1 MKTFNSKEQFLQAL
15 AEGTYSEDRNK
26 IMLQSM
32 AEVRSIERALG
43 KKFPDAEIEYTYE
56 PNKQCNDRGFEWTE
70 TMHYFSVMI
79 PLEKPYCKYMTFNLI
94 VDEKK
99 TMNRVLD
106 LINKAKEEE
115 TVDFEGIA
123 IGSITNVLEEM
134 GFELNEERTVS
145 SFFCSELT
153 ITYSRGKEF
162 FEFYVFVP
170 TFECSL
176 TYGID
181 EED

>member
-1 MKTFNSKEQFLQAL
+1 M
-15 AEGTYSEDRNK
+15 NK
-26 IMLQSM
+26 I
-32 AEVRSIERALG
+32 
-43 KKFPDAEIEYTYE
+43 
-56 PNKQCNDRGFEWTE
+56 
-70 TMHYFSVMI
+70 
-79 PLEKPYCKYMTFNLI
+79 
-94 VDEKK
+94 
-99 TMNRVLD
+99 LD

-115 TVDFEGIA
+115 SVDFEGIA

-134 GFELNEERTVS
+134 GFELNEERTES

-162 FEFYVFVP
+162 FEFWVFVP

-181 EED
+181 EEDE